1 MTDLVLALVTTN
13 NKKEA
18 ETLSHKIVKEKLAAC
33 VNIVNGIRSIY
44 EWEGEIHDEQEHLLL
59 IKTPKNNV
67 EALKKFIEENHSFEV
82 PEFVVFEVSDALPDY
97 LQWAYDVTAPS
108 AR

>member
-18 ETLSHKIVKEKLAAC
+18 ETLSHKIVKKKLAAC

-59 IKTPKNNV
+59 IKTPKNNI

-82 PEFVVFEVSDALPDY
+82 PEFIVLEVADALPDY

-108 AR
+108 TS